1 MVDKQRFW
9 VVFFFFGLQCA
20 DILEHCLE
28 IIGHLRHN
36 KLIIKL
42 NVKFHFLKVKTP
54 LKLDGNLLELDFF
67 FQDQYSV
74 VQNLKKTIKK
84 LTTRNEI

>member
-9 VVFFFFGLQCA
+9 VLFFFCLQCA

-28 IIGHLRHN
+28 IIGHLRHK

-67 FQDQYSV
+67 SGS
-74 VQNLKKTIKK
+74 I
-84 LTTRNEI
+84 

>member
-9 VVFFFFGLQCA
+9 VVFFGLQCA

-28 IIGHLRHN
+28 IIGHLRHK

-42 NVKFHFLKVKTP
+42 NKIP
-54 LKLDGNLLELDFF
+54 FF
-67 FQDQYSV
+67 ESK
-74 VQNLKKTIKK
+74 NTIK
-84 LTTRNEI
+84 TGR

>member
-1 MVDKQRFW
+1 MVDKQRFG
-9 VVFFFFGLQCA
+9 FFFCLQCA

-28 IIGHLRHN
+28 IIGHLRHK

-67 FQDQYSV
+67 QDQYNV
-74 VQNLKKTIKK
+74 VQN
-84 LTTRNEI
+84 

>member
-9 VVFFFFGLQCA
+9 FFFFFFLQFA

-28 IIGHLRHN
+28 IIGHLRHK

-42 NVKFHFLKVKTP
+42 NVKIHFLKVKTP

-67 FQDQYSV
+67 AGS
-74 VQNLKKTIKK
+74 I
-84 LTTRNEI
+84 

>member
-9 VVFFFFGLQCA
+9 GFFCLQCA

-28 IIGHLRHN
+28 IIGHLRHK

-67 FQDQYSV
+67 SGS
-74 VQNLKKTIKK
+74 I
-84 LTTRNEI
+84 